1 MCCHFPFAERGIC
14 KASERFI
21 RSAMAAYIRT
31 TIPAKVGGVS
41 KAASV
46 DFGIINQRS
55 FVTTVIAVN
64 GQGFF
69 ASFDLSGESVLMPS
83 SSHSEMIPSRK
94 TAISALVYSLV
105 PLRAR

>member
-1 MCCHFPFAERGIC
+1 MSCHFPFPERGIGQT
-14 KASERFI
+14 AEGFI
-21 RSAMAAYIRT
+21 RSAVAAYIR
-31 TIPAKVGGVS
+31 AAVSAEVGGVS

-46 DFGIINQRS
+46 DFGIIDQRS
-55 FVTTVIAVN
+55 FVTAVIAVN

-105 PLRAR
+105 PLSAR

>member
-1 MCCHFPFAERGIC
+1 MCCHLPFAECGIC
-14 KASERFI
+14 KAPERFI
-21 RSAMAAYIRT
+21 RSAMAAYIR
-31 TIPAKVGGVS
+31 AAVSAEVGGVS

-46 DFGIINQRS
+46 DFGIIDQRS
-55 FVTTVIAVN
+55 FVTAVIAVN

-105 PLRAR
+105 PLSAR

>member
-1 MCCHFPFAERGIC
+1 MMRVLPSSIC
-14 KASERFI
+14 GVRHLQGARAV
-21 RSAMAAYIRT
+21 SAMAAYIR
-31 TIPAKVGGVS
+31 AAVSAEVGGVS

-46 DFGIINQRS
+46 DFGIIDQRS
-55 FVTTVIAVN
+55 FVTAVIAVN

-69 ASFDLSGESVLMPS
+69 ASFDFSGGSVLMPS

-105 PLRAR
+105 PLSAR